1 MEACD
6 PQEYFVYF
14 KGRKRTAGT
23 TEPAKADKHLQGL
36 TTKLP
41 ASFSYAGDLTLVSQ
55 LTEADTAYA
64 VVTQVSVGSAADLAA
79 VVAAAGELGT
89 SLLLQNHSF
98 LSHYKSSSIKRGRER
113 RADPAAL
120 WLPRRW

>member
-1 MEACD
+1 MKACD

-14 KGRKRTAGT
+14 KGRKRAAGT
-23 TEPAKADKHLQGL
+23 TEPAKADKRLQGL

-41 ASFSYAGDLTLVSQ
+41 TGFSYTGDLALVSQ

-79 VVAAAGELGT
+79 VVAAGRVLSL
-89 SLLLQNHSF
+89 SLLLQNHRL
-98 LSHYKSSSIKRGRER
+98 LSHSLSS
-113 RADPAAL
+113 
-120 WLPRRW
+120 